1 MEEDVIEEAL
11 PMRDIVEQAP
21 IRQAPIRRGI
31 SQETEIDLTERW
43 TLKNRHKRQDLHFK
57 AFLLF

>member
-1 MEEDVIEEAL
+1 MEEDVIEEVL

-31 SQETEIDLTERW
+31 SQETEIDLTER
-43 TLKNRHKRQDLHFK
+43 
-57 AFLLF
+57 